1 MQKCSAILTV
11 GVLWALSA
19 AALER
24 PDTTFKIFQFP
35 ADQIPRVDGDVSD
48 WGMVPADYAIGIDQL
63 KDTVHDSPI
72 DTTDLDVTVRVGW
85 VKGLNRLYFL
95 YEAYDDYW
103 DFSHRDLHNDILEI
117 VVDGDLSG
125 GPLIPQ
131 LREDEAQAALKQAG
145 FLAHDPAVGASF
157 VDFVKGQLYHLLGE
171 RDPAL
176 LHLERAF
183 LAEDF
188 RRRYAL
194 SLFQALA
201 AELVWAG
208 RVEDAREYARLVG
221 GEVGQEGR
229 FSRMVE
235 DQLRP

>member
-1 MQKCSAILTV
+1 MQGMALTDGQRDEV
-11 GVLWALSA
+11 GV
-19 AALER
+19 
-24 PDTTFKIFQFP
+24 
-35 ADQIPRVDGDVSD
+35 
-48 WGMVPADYAIGIDQL
+48 
-63 KDTVHDSPI
+63 
-72 DTTDLDVTVRVGW
+72 
-85 VKGLNRLYFL
+85 
-95 YEAYDDYW
+95 
-103 DFSHRDLHNDILEI
+103 
-117 VVDGDLSG
+117 
-125 GPLIPQ
+125 
-131 LREDEAQAALKQAG
+131 ALKQAG
-145 FLAHDPAVGASF
+145 FLAHDPAVGVAF

-201 AELVWAG
+201 FELVWAG

-229 FSRMVE
+229 FLRIVE
-235 DQLRP
+235 EQLRP